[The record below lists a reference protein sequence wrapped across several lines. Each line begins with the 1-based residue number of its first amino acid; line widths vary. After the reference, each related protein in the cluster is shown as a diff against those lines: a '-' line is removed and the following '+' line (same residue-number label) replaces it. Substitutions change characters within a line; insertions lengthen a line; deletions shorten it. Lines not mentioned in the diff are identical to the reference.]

1 MLIGIIRRAFG
12 VQSYLSWQ
20 ISKHTVVFY
29 GPDKRPQI
37 AAYAFDVF
45 TRQMMA
51 ARKEF
56 SAVQCKSIKRATKT
70 GRVDAF

>member
-1 MLIGIIRRAFG
+1 
-12 VQSYLSWQ
+12 
-20 ISKHTVVFY
+20 VFY